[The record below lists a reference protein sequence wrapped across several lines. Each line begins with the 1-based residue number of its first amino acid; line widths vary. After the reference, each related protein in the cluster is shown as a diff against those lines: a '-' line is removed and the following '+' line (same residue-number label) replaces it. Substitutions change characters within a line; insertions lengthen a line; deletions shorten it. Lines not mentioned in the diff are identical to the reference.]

1 MTHFDSWIWFV
12 RPVFSSREV
21 VKAFSKSVQ
30 QVLHR
35 ASARRAGRMPAQ
47 WAMSSAAAVAAQPQ
61 QGAKDVSAKGRADEA
76 RGSVVSVSAEA
87 LSSPSNK
94 RSSINLFIN
103 QQIEHLRAATE
114 VLLYRHTQAGVS
126 RAPPSVLGT

>member
-1 MTHFDSWIWFV
+1 
-12 RPVFSSREV
+12 
-21 VKAFSKSVQ
+21 
-30 QVLHR
+30 
-35 ASARRAGRMPAQ
+35 MPAQ

-61 QGAKDVSAKGRADEA
+61 QCAKDVSAKGRADEA
-76 RGSVVSVSAEA
+76 QGSVVSVSAEA